1 MDVVGTTPTL
11 EVHERP
17 GRSEAAAVVRGARGD
32 IAATF
37 DRLLWLA
44 GAALALIASAVLM
57 ASVVPVLA
65 VLPLFAVPA
74 VLATQ
79 AADKKRGQAA
89 QRAMARTRLAGH
101 LFTLATTAAPGRETR
116 LFGLAG
122 ELRRRH
128 REEWDSAGRD
138 IARTDRR
145 ARVPVALAWL
155 FFVLAYAPALPAMG
169 GGGLAGEAAP

>member
-1 MDVVGTTPTL
+1 MP
-11 EVHERP
+11 
-17 GRSEAAAVVRGARGD
+17 
-32 IAATF
+32 IAS
-37 DRLLWLA
+37 
-44 GAALALIASAVLM
+44 SAVLM

-79 AADKKRGQAA
+79 AADKKRGQAV
-89 QRAMARTRLAGH
+89 QRATPRTRLAGH

-116 LFGLAG
+116 LFGLAD

-128 REEWDSAGRD
+128 RAEWDSGGRD

-145 ARVPVALAWL
+145 ARVPVALGWL
-155 FFVLAYAPALPAMG
+155 LG
-169 GGGLAGEAAP
+169 QDGKAG